1 MLTSDNINGVMVSAK
16 YIDLQREEN
25 VLGDREQCSGL
36 AKCTR
41 HSMLTLVVNV
51 QRLLVLALKVTLAA
65 RRNCAERT
73 VSLVIE
79 SNAIST
85 AHKLITNNISSVS
98 CSALYFTQ
106 PVDHPSNPSV
116 YLYVAKLHCS
126 LRCDIRLKWHIFM
139 ITSPTL
145 NVAIDT

>member
-25 VLGDREQCSGL
+25 GLGDREQCSGL

-85 AHKLITNNISSVS
+85 PHKLITKGKVHKKQRKNLTNVS
-98 CSALYFTQ
+98 FALT
-106 PVDHPSNPSV
+106 PT
-116 YLYVAKLHCS
+116 YVQ
-126 LRCDIRLKWHIFM
+126 
-139 ITSPTL
+139 
-145 NVAIDT
+145 

>member
-51 QRLLVLALKVTLAA
+51 QRLLVLALKVTLGPHV
-65 RRNCAERT
+65 ET
-73 VSLVIE
+73 VQRGR
-79 SNAIST
+79 
-85 AHKLITNNISSVS
+85 
-98 CSALYFTQ
+98 Y
-106 PVDHPSNPSV
+106 P
-116 YLYVAKLHCS
+116 
-126 LRCDIRLKWHIFM
+126 W
-139 ITSPTL
+139 
-145 NVAIDT
+145 